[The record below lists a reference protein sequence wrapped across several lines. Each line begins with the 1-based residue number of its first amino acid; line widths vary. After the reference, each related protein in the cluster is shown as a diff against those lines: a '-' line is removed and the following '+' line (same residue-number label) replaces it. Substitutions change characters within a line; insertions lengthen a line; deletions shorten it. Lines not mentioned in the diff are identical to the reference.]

1 MTEIRHK
8 SKELSKD
15 QELRDGYIR
24 EEDNFQES
32 EFTCGLL
39 TWRSKVLQ
47 RFARPGWF
55 LVFQCWFVLAQG
67 MIVSGLTGVVI
78 SSLEKR
84 FFLKTSQV
92 GAIASCYDIAAAV
105 MAIFVSYYGHYHKPK
120 WLGCGAVI
128 LSIGCFLFALPH
140 VLVGKYIPSGNEKD
154 LCVTSDI
161 NSTSTL
167 APQPPTCH
175 SSVWYI
181 IVTFVVAEFF
191 IGVGATPVYILG
203 PSYIDENVRH
213 TTSGVFLG
221 TMYAVATIGPALGYL
236 LGGKFLE
243 IFVDLEQVCKLVTVY
258 LLFLPPPPPSERQ
271 CYIPLPPSHF
281 FIAFE

>member
-1 MTEIRHK
+1 MTDLRHK
-8 SKELSKD
+8 SKELAKD
-15 QELRDGYIR
+15 NSINHELREARIP
-24 EEDNFQES
+24 EDSDLQES

-92 GAIASCYDIAAAV
+92 GAISSCYDIAAAL
-105 MAIFVSYYGHYHKPK
+105 MAIIVSYYGHYHKPK
-120 WLGCGAVI
+120 WLGWGAVI

-154 LCVTSDI
+154 LCI
-161 NSTSTL
+161 ANATSTL
-167 APQPPTCH
+167 SPQPPTCH
-175 SSVWYI
+175 SSSWYI
-181 IVTFVVAEFF
+181 IITFVIAEFF

-203 PSYIDENVRH
+203 PSYIDENVKH

-221 TMYAVATIGPALGYL
+221 TMYAIATIGPALGYL

-243 IFVDLEQVCKLVTVY
+243 IFVDLEQ
-258 LLFLPPPPPSERQ
+258 
-271 CYIPLPPSHF
+271 
-281 FIAFE
+281 